1 MSYDSIKLEKGMYAV
16 SGKSFSEVLEELD
29 PSQAYAGTSMEGLD
43 AFGRQLKRFDIKVAG
58 NGSDCVSKFFNTTQS
73 AALFPEYIARAVRQ
87 GITEANLLPEIV
99 ATTTKIDGMDYRTIS
114 SVPSD
119 DEKSLARVE
128 EGAYIPQTVIRSQDN
143 LVKLNKYG
151 RMLVASYEALKF
163 QRLDLFTVTLKQ
175 IGAYIA
181 RQQLSSA
188 IDVLLNGD
196 GNNNAATVISAAEAG
211 CLTYSDLINLI
222 NQLYPYDM
230 TTIIASPATM
240 VNMLN
245 LEEFKN
251 PQTGINFQGTGKIGH
266 PLGANFIK
274 TSAIADGTVLGL
286 DKRYSLEMVV
296 AQDVAV
302 DYDKLIDRQLERA
315 AITSIAGFSKIFTD
329 SAAVLTV

>member
-16 SGKSFSEVLEELD
+16 SGKNFSEVLEELD

-58 NGSDCVSKFFNTTQS
+58 NGSDCVQKFFNTTQS
-73 AALFPEYIARAVRQ
+73 AALFPEYISRAVRQ

-99 ATTTKIDGMDYRTIS
+99 ATTTKIDSMDYRTIY
-114 SVPSD
+114 SVPTEED
-119 DEKSLARVE
+119 KTLARVE
-128 EGAYIPQTVIRSQDN
+128 EGATIPQTVIRSQDN

-181 RQQLSSA
+181 RQQLNSA

-196 GNNNAATVISAAEAG
+196 GNNNPAAVINAATPEKLA
-211 CLTYSDLINLI
+211 YSDLINLV
-222 NQLYPYDM
+222 NKLYPYDM
-230 TTIIASPATM
+230 TTIITSPATM
-240 VNMLN
+240 VAMLN
-245 LEEFKN
+245 LDEFKN

-274 TSAIADGTVLGL
+274 TSAVPDGIILGL
-286 DKRYSLEMVV
+286 DKRYCLEMVV

-315 AITSIAGFSKIFTD
+315 AITSIAGFSKIFKD
-329 SAAVLTV
+329 AGAALSL